1 MKENERLR
9 KKAQL
14 FNQENQ
20 ALLSELKQNLSK
32 ANNNTTNDDPS
43 TILDLIVGSTSSSH
57 QKKPSSSR
65 N

>member
-1 MKENERLR
+1 MKENKRLR

-14 FNQENQ
+14 FNQDN
-20 ALLSELKQNLSK
+20 LLSELKQKLSK
-32 ANNNTTNDDPS
+32 ANNNTTNDNPS
-43 TILDLIVGSTSSSH
+43 TILDLSVGSTLSSH